1 MSHKILNIVRTKYGQ
16 ILLSIILG
24 IGLASIFRKTCKAAG
39 CFNFVSPS
47 ASNVE
52 KNVYIHDGTCYKF
65 SPETVHCGTKNHI
78 AFA

>member
-1 MSHKILNIVRTKYGQ
+1 MSNKIMSIVRTKYGQ

-47 ASNVE
+47 VSTVE
-52 KNVYIHDGTCYKF
+52 KSVYIHDGTCYKF
-65 SPETVHCGTKNHI
+65 SPETVQCGTKKQI